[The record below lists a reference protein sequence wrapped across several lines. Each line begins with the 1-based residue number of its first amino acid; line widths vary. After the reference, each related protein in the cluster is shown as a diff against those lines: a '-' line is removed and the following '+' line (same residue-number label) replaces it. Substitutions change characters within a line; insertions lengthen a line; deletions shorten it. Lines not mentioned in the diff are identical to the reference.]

1 MLKIYSIFI
10 TSSLFVLTLTANSIG
25 IVSISLENVLA
36 QQNGSEVDKDTEVGG
51 SELGGDTGMTESDMG
66 GKDIGMTV
74 SDLENDTNIVN
85 KSKID

>member
-1 MLKIYSIFI
+1 MLKIYSMFI
-10 TSSLFVLTLTANSIG
+10 ISFFLALALIANPNR

-85 KSKID
+85 K

>member
-1 MLKIYSIFI
+1 MFI
-10 TSSLFVLTLTANSIG
+10 ISFFLALALIANPNR

-51 SELGGDTGMTESDMG
+51 SELGGVTGMTESDMG

-85 KSKID
+85 K

>member
-1 MLKIYSIFI
+1 MLKIYSVFI
-10 TSSLFVLTLTANSIG
+10 TSSLLAIALIANG
-25 IVSISLENVLA
+25 ILSISLENVLA
-36 QQNGSEVDKDTEVGG
+36 QQNGSGVGEDTEVGG

-85 KSKID
+85 NSKID

>member
-10 TSSLFVLTLTANSIG
+10 TSSFLALALIANPNG
-25 IVSISLENVLA
+25 ISVSLENVFA
-36 QQNGSEVDKDTEVGG
+36 QQNGSRVDKDTEIGG

-85 KSKID
+85 NSKID

>member
-1 MLKIYSIFI
+1 MFI
-10 TSSLFVLTLTANSIG
+10 VSFFLALALIANPNG

-74 SDLENDTNIVN
+74 SNLENDT
-85 KSKID
+85 KIPTNNQTD

>member
-1 MLKIYSIFI
+1 MFI
-10 TSSLFVLTLTANSIG
+10 ISFFLALALIANPNR

-36 QQNGSEVDKDTEVGG
+36 QQNGSEVDNDTEVGG

-85 KSKID
+85 K

>member
-10 TSSLFVLTLTANSIG
+10 ISSVLALALIANPTG
-25 IVSISLENVLA
+25 TVSILLENVLA

-74 SDLENDTNIVN
+74 SDLENDTNFVN
-85 KSKID
+85 NSKID